1 MRRSIENSSV
11 NHQNHPPGSQQIE
24 KSNSEMVYNPWTHI
38 LSGSSICA
46 NKKHIKAATC
56 LKQRSILGPKKSLR
70 RHGFLEVHPIE
81 KVGDICDILSPWY
94 TTESSHGRSL
104 RKSWE
109 SFEKSRDISTFS
121 SFKSM
126 TLLMLF
132 LKSYEKCR
140 QCWKRCCNSSNLLKV
155 CSRTRL
161 GTNYM

>member
-1 MRRSIENSSV
+1 
-11 NHQNHPPGSQQIE
+11 
-24 KSNSEMVYNPWTHI
+24 MVYNRWTHI

-46 NKKHIKAATC
+46 NKTTHQSSYMFEAMPNPRATKKC
-56 LKQRSILGPKKSLR
+56 LPFINSLR

-109 SFEKSRDISTFS
+109 SFEKSRDISTFF

-126 TLLMLF
+126 TLRMLF
-132 LKSYEKCR
+132 LKSYEKLCR

-161 GTNYM
+161 GTKYM